1 MNTSRDLEIEKQ
13 IDAYIKGR
21 LTEDQVQALW
31 IELFKHPKYIDH
43 LETELSIKLIIEKQ
57 LEEQDAAFLQDFDTP
72 ADQSE
77 AVQPLFMQSWKWLA
91 AAASVAI
98 LVIAINFLQ
107 LDSNQSVQQL
117 TLGDINLVE
126 NLAAP
131 EVVRSQNVESTAL
144 DSLLNLGFKAAISG
158 DRERAFEIYNEA
170 IQKFKD
176 EPKTAMAFLN
186 MGILNYNSGDY
197 EVAAEDFVKAIN
209 QVSEDPMLKEKA
221 YWYLGNAYTNLGQ
234 LEEARTAIQK
244 AHELQGIYQNPA
256 SRLLQKLD
264 EELALSNQGG
274 AE

>member
-21 LTEDQVQALW
+21 LTEDEVQALW

-57 LEEQDAAFLQDFDTP
+57 LEEQDAAFLQDFDTH

-77 AVQPLFMQSWKWLA
+77 AAQPLFMRSWKWLA

-117 TLGDINLVE
+117 TLGEINLVE

-197 EVAAEDFVKAIN
+197 EVAASDFVKAIN

-234 LEEARTAIQK
+234 LEEAKTAIQK
-244 AHELQGIYQNPA
+244 AHDLQGIYQNPA

-264 EELALSNQGG
+264 KELALSNQGG